1 MRVPVLFRA
10 VRPWGA
16 LAAGVSLLACTEA
29 VQLGID
35 RVGAGVGGD
44 AAVAGAAGVAGASGA
59 GPVFPLGGAGGGDAG
74 PRPPIDAGPCVPVA
88 CGGATRQCGNC
99 GDDDA
104 DGLIDANDPDCLGPC
119 DDSERDLYSGT
130 STNVTGNCRTDC
142 YFDRNAGAGDDSC
155 SWSHR
160 CDPLSRAPSFFPT
173 GSAMC
178 GFDESEPSCS
188 PSAAEI
194 NACARNCVPLT
205 PNGCDCFGCCE
216 LPAHSDNYVWLGSES
231 PDGVRCELESSMDPS
246 LCRPCTP
253 VPTCQNPCDECEL
266 CIGKPELPD
275 SCGGSPACP
284 PGVTSCDPRTLSGC
298 GALEYCITG
307 CCVPLP
313 T

>member
-29 VQLGID
+29 VRLGID
-35 RVGAGVGGD
+35 RVGAGAGGE
-44 AAVAGAAGVAGASGA
+44 ATVAGAAGVSGA
-59 GPVFPLGGAGGGDAG
+59 GPEFPLAGAGGGDAG
-74 PRPPIDAGPCVPVA
+74 SRRPIDAGPCVPVA

-104 DGLIDANDPDCLGPC
+104 DGTIDANDPDCLGPC

-130 STNVTGNCRTDC
+130 SARVTGNCRTDC
-142 YFDRNAGAGDDSC
+142 YFDLNAGAGDDGC
-155 SWSHR
+155 SWSYR
-160 CDPLSRAPSFFPT
+160 CDPLSRDPSFFPT
-173 GSAMC
+173 GSANC
-178 GFDESEPSCS
+178 GFDADEPSCN
-188 PSAAEI
+188 PSAAEV
-194 NACARNCVPLT
+194 NACARSCVPLT

-231 PDGVRCELESSMDPS
+231 PDGARCELESSMDPS

-253 VPTCQNPCDECEL
+253 VPTCQNPCGECEL
-266 CIGKPELPD
+266 CVGKPALPD
-275 SCGGSPACP
+275 SCGGGPACP

-298 GALEYCITG
+298 GELEYCITG